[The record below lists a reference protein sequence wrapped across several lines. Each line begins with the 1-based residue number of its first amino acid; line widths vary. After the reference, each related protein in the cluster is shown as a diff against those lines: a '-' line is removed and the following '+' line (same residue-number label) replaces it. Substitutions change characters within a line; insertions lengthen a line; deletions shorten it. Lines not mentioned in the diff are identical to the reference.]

1 MVAPEWGVQRFS
13 TRTVPESKVLPIAPM
28 GSPPSAAQTTPWPRP
43 RQSRGLWPEARWSEG
58 AAPPSRPCRTGTAAP
73 ELKHSDDRPHA
84 PWFASATQGLSV
96 YPQPQPSG
104 IPAAPFSRSPYHTI
118 ADVAAV
124 TSFVPRWIEQLLA
137 RYNAHGPEALGDL
150 RRRNGSAPSVLRPE
164 LLARLPERLAT
175 PPSDGGLWTGPK
187 VAAWMAGELG
197 LAAVLPQRGWEALK
211 AINWSVQKPRPRHP
225 AAATPEECETFKKSW
240 PRW

>member
-1 MVAPEWGVQRFS
+1 MARVADHLSVDD
-13 TRTVPESKVLPIAPM
+13 L
-28 GSPPSAAQTTPWPRP
+28 
-43 RQSRGLWPEARWSEG
+43 EARLRS
-58 AAPPSRPCRTGTAAP
+58 AQDPTATRRVQVIWLLA
-73 ELKHSDDRPHA
+73 R
-84 PWFASATQGLSV
+84 G
-96 YPQPQPSG
+96 Y
-104 IPAAPFSRSPYHTI
+104 TI

-150 RRRNGSAPSVLRPE
+150 RRRNGSAPRPE

-187 VAAWMAGELG
+187 VAACMAGELG

-211 AINWSVQKPRPRHP
+211 AIGWSVQKPRPRHP
-225 AAATPEECETFKKSW
+225 AAATPEEREAF
-240 PRW
+240 

>member
-1 MVAPEWGVQRFS
+1 MNMTDTDSGRRTRLGFLGCCEAGRLVRYESRRQAMARVAG
-13 TRTVPESKVLPIAPM
+13 
-28 GSPPSAAQTTPWPRP
+28 
-43 RQSRGLWPEARWSEG
+43 
-58 AAPPSRPCRTGTAAP
+58 
-73 ELKHSDDRPHA
+73 H
-84 PWFASATQGLSV
+84 LSV
-96 YPQPQPSG
+96 EDLEAG
-104 IPAAPFSRSPYHTI
+104 FRSARDPTAMRHFQVIWLLARGHTI

-137 RYNAHGPEALGDL
+137 RSNAHGPEALGDL

-164 LLARLPERLAT
+164 LLERLPERLAT

-211 AINWSVQKPRPRHP
+211 AIGWSVQKPRPRHP
-225 AAATPEECETFKKSW
+225 ASATPEEREVVRGSGKEAFDL
-240 PRW
+240 

>member
-1 MVAPEWGVQRFS
+1 MDSGCGFLACWEAASLVREESRRRAMARVAG
-13 TRTVPESKVLPIAPM
+13 
-28 GSPPSAAQTTPWPRP
+28 
-43 RQSRGLWPEARWSEG
+43 
-58 AAPPSRPCRTGTAAP
+58 
-73 ELKHSDDRPHA
+73 H
-84 PWFASATQGLSV
+84 LSV
-96 YPQPQPSG
+96 EDLEAGFRS
-104 IPAAPFSRSPYHTI
+104 SRDPTATRHFQVIWLLARGHTL

-175 PPSDGGLWTGPK
+175 PPSDGGLGTGPK
-187 VAAWMAGELG
+187 VAAWMAGEPGVASG
-197 LAAVLPQRGWEALK
+197 LPPPRREALK

-225 AAATPEECETFKKSW
+225 AGATPEECEMFKKSW
-240 PRW
+240 PRSLPRKRLSTRTNRWRSGPRTSTASG

>member
-1 MVAPEWGVQRFS
+1 MARVAGHLSVED
-13 TRTVPESKVLPIAPM
+13 L
-28 GSPPSAAQTTPWPRP
+28 
-43 RQSRGLWPEARWSEG
+43 EARLRS
-58 AAPPSRPCRTGTAAP
+58 AQDPTATRHFQVIWLLA
-73 ELKHSDDRPHA
+73 R
-84 PWFASATQGLSV
+84 G
-96 YPQPQPSG
+96 
-104 IPAAPFSRSPYHTI
+104 HTI

-164 LLARLPERLAT
+164 LL
-175 PPSDGGLWTGPK
+175 
-187 VAAWMAGELG
+187 GELG

-240 PRW
+240 PRWSRRKRQSTRTNRLRSGPRMSTALG